1 MTLPLKSIIGK
12 MNSIRP
18 LPGNINLQLYNTPI
32 RMEFSKYGVLSRR
45 GETCDYLYYIEQGL
59 LGCYELYKKKEIYNW
74 LMLDGD
80 IATSVDS
87 FNHRVIST
95 ETIIAIEPSVIWGL
109 HWNDLERIS
118 EESADFRAVRQALTD
133 IYHIQSRKMDS
144 QRKRGAAHFYEY
156 LSQEYPE
163 LIARVP
169 IAILISFMGITKPT
183 FYSMLEKRRKSKK

>member
-1 MTLPLKSIIGK
+1 MALPLKSIISK

-18 LPGNINLQLYNTPI
+18 LPENINLQLYDTPI
-32 RMEFSKYGVLSRR
+32 RMEFQKYEVLSRR
-45 GETCDYLYYIEQGL
+45 TERCDFLYYIEQGL

-95 ETIIAIEPSVIWGL
+95 ETIIAIEPCVVWAL
-109 HWNDLERIS
+109 HWDQLERIS

-133 IYHIQSRKMDS
+133 NYHIQSRKMDS

-156 LSQEYPE
+156 LSQEHPQ
-163 LIARVP
+163 LISRVP
-169 IAILISFMGITKPT
+169 ISILISFMGITKPT
-183 FYSMLEKRRKSKK
+183 FYSMLEKRKTNKK